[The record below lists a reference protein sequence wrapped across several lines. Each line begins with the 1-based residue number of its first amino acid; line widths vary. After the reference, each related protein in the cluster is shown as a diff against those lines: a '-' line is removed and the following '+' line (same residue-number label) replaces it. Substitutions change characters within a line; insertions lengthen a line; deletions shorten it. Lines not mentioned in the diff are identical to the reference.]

1 MTVHL
6 SCGLALRIPDSIY
19 ITTSPSVN
27 DELNT
32 DLVAPAAS
40 SLSQYFQLRKFP
52 QPSFFQQPSHQQTEA
67 FPFLFVGPLALPES
81 QESQDIQKS
90 TESSQSQERSSYNLY
105 RPSPEDNPDF
115 MDMLPPPEQQSEP
128 NYYAIKPRKNKKY
141 AEVDSKEKKLIKK
154 KNVESLKQKI
164 VNEQETES
172 NDVQTISAELPNES
186 DGNIRRERDISNE
199 NENLEEESTKDDSVE
214 SAPSSRLDFQMHG
227 KN

>member
-19 ITTSPSVN
+19 ITSPSVN
-27 DELNT
+27 DELKT

-40 SLSQYFQLRKFP
+40 SLSQYFQLQNFP

-67 FPFLFVGPLALPES
+67 FPFLFVRPLASHES
-81 QESQDIQKS
+81 QESQDIQRS

-128 NYYAIKPRKNKKY
+128 NFYAMKPRKNKKY
-141 AEVDSKEKKLIKK
+141 AEVDSKEKKILKK
-154 KNVESLKQKI
+154 KNTESLKQKI
-164 VNEQETES
+164 VKEQKTES
-172 NDVQTISAELPNES
+172 DDEQAVSTELENES
-186 DGNIRRERDISNE
+186 DENIRRERDISSE
-199 NENLEEESTKDDSVE
+199 SENLDEESTKDDSVE

-227 KN
+227 N